1 MLINEVVHKVGITRK
16 SIRYYE
22 SVGLL
27 SPSRNNQND
36 YRNYTEKEIKEL
48 KKIKFLRELNVPIKD
63 LKLLKEEKLTLQ
75 ACISERIKKI
85 EKEQNNYQ
93 KIKDL
98 CQEIKK
104 ENMSYQNI
112 DIDKYFLEINKLN
125 KEGFTMKKYKVNHT
139 KKIIG
144 ATISSLLFLALFLLA
159 SSTITYFQITE
170 QDKLPTPLYIIIL
183 LLFIIPI
190 ISIII
195 NYISRIKEIKGGE
208 EDEASKY

>member
-1 MLINEVVHKVGITRK
+1 MLINEVIHKVGLSRK

-36 YRNYTEKEIKEL
+36 YRNYNEEDIKEL
-48 KKIKFLRELNVPIKD
+48 KKIKFLRELNVPIKE
-63 LKLLKEEKLTLQ
+63 LKLLKEEKITLQ
-75 ACISERIKKI
+75 SCISERIKKI
-85 EKEQNNYQ
+85 EEEQNNYQ

-98 CQEIKK
+98 CLEMKK
-104 ENMSYQNI
+104 QNISYKSI

-125 KEGFTMKKYKVNHT
+125 KEGFSMKKSKVNHT

-144 ATISSLLFLALFLLA
+144 ATIPSLLFLTLFL
-159 SSTITYFQITE
+159 SIVSTITYFQITE
-170 QDKLPTPLYIIIL
+170 QDKLPTPLYIAMLIF
-183 LLFIIPI
+183 FIFPI

>member
-1 MLINEVVHKVGITRK
+1 MLINEVVHKVGVSRK

-36 YRNYTEKEIKEL
+36 YRNYTEEDIKEL
-48 KKIKFLRELNVPIKD
+48 KKIKFLRELDVPIKD
-63 LKLLKEEKLTLQ
+63 LKLLKEEKITLQ
-75 ACISERIKKI
+75 SCISERIKKI
-85 EKEQNNYQ
+85 EEEQNNYQ

-98 CQEIKK
+98 CLEMKK
-104 ENMSYQNI
+104 QNI
-112 DIDKYFLEINKLN
+112 SYHSINIDKYFLEINKLN
-125 KEGFTMKKYKVNHT
+125 KEGFTMKKTKVNHT

-144 ATISSLLFLALFLLA
+144 ATISSLLFLTLFLLIV
-159 SSTITYFQITE
+159 STITYFQITE
-170 QDKLPTPLYIIIL
+170 QDKLPTPLYITIL
-183 LLFIIPI
+183 IFFAFPI